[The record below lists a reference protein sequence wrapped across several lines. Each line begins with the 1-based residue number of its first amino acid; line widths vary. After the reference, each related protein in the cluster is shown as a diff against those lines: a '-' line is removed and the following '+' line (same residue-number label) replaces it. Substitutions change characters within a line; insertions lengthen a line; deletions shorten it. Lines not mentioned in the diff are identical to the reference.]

1 MANAKAE
8 KVQYTF
14 LSPVRAGFLNV
25 VEARQ
30 FERNGVKIGDPKYD
44 GSFILEPDSADLKAL
59 QTLCIAELRKLYP
72 GKKLVARRLTQEEVN
87 DGGTVEIQV
96 PWKDG
101 TKEADK
107 AKNAEKPK
115 DQEFFRGKVVLK
127 ASTKYATALSG
138 IENNKI
144 VEYNDP
150 STRPTLAK
158 FFYSGAELVPSF
170 GIHTYKA
177 IDEQK
182 PGGVALWLDA
192 VCFIKHGEKIGGGG
206 KRVNAAEV
214 FKSFAGS
221 VSATDPGSNSELD
234 DDLGV

>member
-1 MANAKAE
+1 MATKAE
-8 KVQYTF
+8 VVTYTF
-14 LSPVRAGFLNV
+14 TSPVRAGFLNV
-25 VEARQ
+25 IEARA
-30 FERNGVKIGDPKYD
+30 FERAGQKKGEPKFD
-44 GSFILEPDSADLKAL
+44 GSFILAPDSTDLKAL

-72 GKKLVARRLTQEEVN
+72 GKKLVARRLTQEEV
-87 DGGTVEIQV
+87 DDKGTVEIQV

-127 ASTKYATALSG
+127 ASSKYAPALSG
-138 IENNKI
+138 IENGKI

-150 STRPTLAK
+150 ATRPTLAK

-170 GIHTYKA
+170 GIHTYAA

-182 PGGVALWLDA
+182 PGGVALYLNA
-192 VCFIKHGEKIGGGG
+192 VCFIKHGPKIGGGG
-206 KRVNAAEV
+206 KVNAAEV
-214 FKSFAGS
+214 FKSFAGT
-221 VSATDPGSNSELD
+221 VSATDPGANDGMD
-234 DDLGV
+234 DEIPF